1 MQKAK
6 RTYRAA
12 SSLLLGEKKG
22 LEGIAITPPSPAL
35 RSPSRALACLQMT
48 RDWALCRWF
57 AIEGGVIAIP
67 SSPFFSEENKELG
80 ANYVRFAFCKADST
94 LEEASDKIAQLVE
107 KQRASE

>member
-1 MQKAK
+1 ML
-6 RTYRAA
+6 AA
-12 SSLLLGEKKG
+12 G
-22 LEGIAITPPSPAL
+22 LERAGMKPLQGEGGFFLMADTSALSVPDEYLAQSTAAAPS
-35 RSPSRALACLQMT
+35 MT

-67 SSPFFSEENKELG
+67 SSPFFSEENKDLG

>member
-1 MQKAK
+1 
-6 RTYRAA
+6 
-12 SSLLLGEKKG
+12 
-22 LEGIAITPPSPAL
+22 
-35 RSPSRALACLQMT
+35 MT

-67 SSPFFSEENKELG
+67 SSPFFSEENKDLG

-107 KQRASE
+107 KQRASEFVGRVVRRSGRAVLRSD

>member
-1 MQKAK
+1 
-6 RTYRAA
+6 
-12 SSLLLGEKKG
+12 
-22 LEGIAITPPSPAL
+22 
-35 RSPSRALACLQMT
+35 MT

-107 KQRASE
+107 KQKGPLSSSGGLRVAQGGLCVAQTD

>member
-1 MQKAK
+1 MCAIVSILYTLQFGQYQEKPARSK
-6 RTYRAA
+6 EPDTELHEAPVEVVP
-12 SSLLLGEKKG
+12 SSALSPVRMWGSVG
-22 LEGIAITPPSPAL
+22 QRPSII
-35 RSPSRALACLQMT
+35 SG
-48 RDWALCRWF
+48 F
-57 AIEGGVIAIP
+57 VP

>member
-1 MQKAK
+1 
-6 RTYRAA
+6 
-12 SSLLLGEKKG
+12 
-22 LEGIAITPPSPAL
+22 
-35 RSPSRALACLQMT
+35 MT

-67 SSPFFSEENKELG
+67 SSPFFSEENKDLG

-107 KQRASE
+107 KQRASEFVGRVARRSGRVVRRSD